1 MRIKEVADR
10 LNMTTRT
17 IRLYEEKGLLTP
29 AKSRTNR
36 YREFTEQDVWRIQA
50 ILSLREA
57 GMNLADIG
65 GALAHWE
72 KSGAEELR
80 HSLELQRASLMEQWL
95 ELKMVIETT
104 EGMIATLDE
113 EKTLPLERI
122 FGLAEQS
129 RRMKRQR
136 GKWTDKWG
144 FDRLASTHDERVNA
158 RLDGYEDYEE
168 LLGRIVEC
176 VKPAGGEHGLD
187 IGTGTGNL
195 AAGFLEAG
203 CRMSGVDQS
212 KEMLKLCRSKHPAL
226 ETKVGNFLA
235 LPYLEKQFDFV
246 VTSFAFR
253 HLTSD
258 QQPLALEEMLRV
270 LKPGGRLCI
279 GDKLGEDEQRLV
291 LWLVKR
297 NFRTR
302 VHRVNDTLRMITAT
316 QSEETDDARP

>member
-10 LNMTTRT
+10 LNTTTRT
-17 IRLYEEKGLLTP
+17 IRLYEEKGLLSP

-65 GALAHWE
+65 HALAQWE
-72 KSGAEELR
+72 RSEAEELR
-80 HSLELQRASLMEQWL
+80 HSLELQRASLVEQWL
-95 ELKMVIETT
+95 ELKQVIETT
-104 EGMIATLDE
+104 EGMIATLE
-113 EKTLPLERI
+113 AEQSLPLERI
-122 FGLAEQS
+122 FELAEQS
-129 RRMKRQR
+129 RRWKRQR

-144 FDRLASTHDERVNA
+144 FDQLAPTHDERVKA

-168 LLGRIVEC
+168 LLDCIFTYTLPVED
-176 VKPAGGEHGLD
+176 EHGLD
-187 IGTGTGNL
+187 IGIGTGNL
-195 AAGFLEAG
+195 AARFLEAG

-212 KEMLKLCRSKHPAL
+212 REMLKRCRSKHPDI

-253 HLTSD
+253 HLTAE
-258 QQPLALEEMLRV
+258 QHLLALEEMLRV

-279 GDKLGEDEQRLV
+279 GDRLDEDEQQRLA
-291 LWLVKR
+291 LWLIKH
-297 NFRTR
+297 NFRPQ
-302 VHRVNDTLRMITAT
+302 VHRVNDTLSILIAV
-316 QSEETDDARP
+316 EGVDIEDA